1 MSYSELHDIDCLKQ
15 RKTAKDKTKN
25 FGRLTFMKISL
36 LDSIKRLIASAISRG
51 V

>member
-25 FGRLTFMKISL
+25 FGRLKFMKKISL
-36 LDSIKRLIASAISRG
+36 LDSVKRLIVSAIS
-51 V
+51 